1 MNTADPAAIPTSA
14 PPPGSV
20 VDRVVGLSRAL
31 ERAGIPVG
39 VAATIDACAAIEHLD
54 LAHRHELR
62 EGLRATLVKL
72 PGQRNVFDAAFDRYF
87 PARIATA
94 RPATD
99 APTISPEQVAS
110 AVAGSDDLSQVA
122 NDLVDAHGGFDDELR
137 TEHHHV
143 QRVVR
148 AADLARLMSRARM
161 QDPDVPVEQVRTRV
175 DELKR
180 QIAADVRGRLA
191 GWDDEAIAL
200 DLVDIEF
207 LTASRRELEDLRSAI
222 RPLARKLATRLAR
235 RRQHR
240 RSGRV
245 NMRSTMRRSLATG
258 GVPLDVVMH
267 RPRPHRP
274 ELFVLCDVSG
284 SVADVSVFALSLM
297 ASLSAE
303 LPKTRSFVFVD
314 AIDEVTEL
322 LRSTDHQIEPWQL
335 MRNTNVIGADGHTDH
350 DAVLAQFRSDYG
362 ADVGPST
369 TVVVIGDA
377 RNNHRPHGVE
387 HLATIADRCRQLLW
401 FNPEPVADWGTTDS
415 EMDRYVD
422 CCTGAY
428 EVRNLRQ
435 LIHCIELI
443 A

>member
-1 MNTADPAAIPTSA
+1 MSGGPVDPVTV
-14 PPPGSV
+14 PPPGGI
-20 VDRVVGLSRAL
+20 VDRVVGLSRTL
-31 ERAGIPVG
+31 ERAGVPVG

-54 LAHRHELR
+54 LASRVELR
-62 EGLRATLVKL
+62 EGLRSTLVKS
-72 PGQRNVFDAAFDRYF
+72 PGHRATFDAAFDRYF
-87 PARIATA
+87 PNRIASPQPPRDDPVT
-94 RPATD
+94 T
-99 APTISPEQVAS
+99 PEQVAS
-110 AVAGSDDLSQVA
+110 AVAGHDDLATVA
-122 NDLVDAHGGFDDELR
+122 SELVDAHGGFEGEAR
-137 TEHHHV
+137 SEHHHV
-143 QRVVR
+143 QRIVR
-148 AADLARLMSRARM
+148 AADLARLMSRARLH
-161 QDPDVPVEQVRTRV
+161 DPDVELGRIRRRV

-180 QIAADVRGRLA
+180 RIAGDVRGRLA
-191 GWDDEAIAL
+191 DGDDDPIAL

-207 LTASRRELEDLRSAI
+207 LTASRRELDDLRGAI

-235 RRQHR
+235 KRQHR

-245 NMRSTMRRSLATG
+245 NMRATMRRSLATG

-274 ELFVLCDVSG
+274 EVWVLCDVSG

-303 LPKTRSFVFVD
+303 LPHTRSFVFVD
-314 AIDEVTEL
+314 AIDEVTDL

-350 DAVLAQFRSDYG
+350 DAVLRQFRDEYG
-362 ADVGPST
+362 GDVTPTS

-377 RNNHRPHGVE
+377 RNNHRPDGAE
-387 HLATIADRCRQLLW
+387 HLAAIAERCRQLLW
-401 FNPEPVADWGTTDS
+401 FNPEPRAEWGSTDS
-415 EMDRYVD
+415 EMDRYAT

-435 LIHCIELI
+435 LLHCIELI

>member
-1 MNTADPAAIPTSA
+1 MSERSVDPPTA
-14 PPPGSV
+14 PPPGGV
-20 VDRVVGLSRAL
+20 VDRVVGLSRSL
-31 ERAGIPVG
+31 ERAGVPVG

-54 LAHRHELR
+54 IGHRPELR

-72 PGQRNVFDAAFDRYF
+72 PGHCDTFDAAFDRYF
-87 PARIATA
+87 PIRVAGERQ
-94 RPATD
+94 RPA
-99 APTISPEQVAS
+99 ASTISPDEVAA
-110 AVAGSDDLSQVA
+110 AVAGSDDLSHVA
-122 NDLVDAHGGFDDELR
+122 NDLVDAHGGLDGELR
-137 TEHHHV
+137 TERHHV

-148 AADLARLMSRARM
+148 AADLARLMSRARVH
-161 QDPDVPVEQVRTRV
+161 DPDVPVDQVRARL

-191 GWDDEAIAL
+191 GLDDDDAIPL
-200 DLVDIEF
+200 DLVDIDF
-207 LTASRRELEDLRSAI
+207 LTASRRELDDLRSAI

-235 RRQHR
+235 RRQHQ

-314 AIDEVTEL
+314 AVDEVTDL

-350 DAVLAQFRSDYG
+350 DAVLAQFWSNHG
-362 ADVGPST
+362 ADIGPSA

-377 RNNHRPHGVE
+377 RNNHRPHGLE
-387 HLATIADRCRQLLW
+387 HLAAIADRCRQLLW
-401 FNPEPVADWGTTDS
+401 FNPEPAPDWGTTDS
-415 EMDRYVD
+415 EMDRYTE

-435 LIHCIELI
+435 LLACIELI

>member
-1 MNTADPAAIPTSA
+1 MTQPSA
-14 PPPGSV
+14 LPRAPEPGGV
-20 VDRVVGLSRAL
+20 VERVVRLSRTL

-39 VAATIDACAAIEHLD
+39 VAATIDACAAVEHLD
-54 LAHRHELR
+54 LGVRGELR
-62 EGLRATLVKL
+62 EGLRATLVKT
-72 PGQRNVFDAAFDRYF
+72 PGHRATFDAAFDRLF
-87 PARIATA
+87 PVRIAAATPRRDEPVVTPEDVATA
-94 RPATD
+94 VATD
-99 APTISPEQVAS
+99 
-110 AVAGSDDLSQVA
+110 DDLAAVA
-122 NDLVDAHGGFDDELR
+122 NDLVDAHGGFDGELR

-148 AADLARLMSRARM
+148 AADLARLMSRARTH
-161 QDPDVPVEQVRTRV
+161 DPDVPIDQLRQRV

-180 QIAADVRGRLA
+180 QIATDVRGRLA
-191 GWDDEAIAL
+191 GLDDDEAIAL

-207 LTASRRELEDLRSAI
+207 LTASRRELEDLRGAI

-245 NMRSTMRRSLATG
+245 NMRTTMRRSLATG
-258 GVPLDVVMH
+258 GVPFDVVTH

-274 ELFVLCDVSG
+274 EVFVLCDVSG

-314 AIDEVTEL
+314 AIDEVTDL

-335 MRNTNVIGADGHTDH
+335 MRNTNVIGSDGHTDH
-350 DAVLAQFRSDYG
+350 DAVFEQFWTNYG
-362 ADVGPST
+362 SDVGPSA

-377 RNNHRPHGVE
+377 RNNHRPDGAE
-387 HLATIADRCRQLLW
+387 RLATIADRCRQLLW
-401 FNPEPVADWGTTDS
+401 FNPEPRDDWGSFDS
-415 EMDRYVD
+415 EMPAYLD

-435 LIHCIELI
+435 LLDCIELI